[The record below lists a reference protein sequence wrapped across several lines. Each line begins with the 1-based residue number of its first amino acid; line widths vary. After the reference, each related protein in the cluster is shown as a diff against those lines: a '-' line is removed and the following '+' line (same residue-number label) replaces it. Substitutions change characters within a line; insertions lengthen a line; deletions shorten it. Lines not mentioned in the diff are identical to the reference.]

1 MLIFPA
7 ALYTVVSRISPL
19 KLWKTDT
26 SCTSLMAVVEICKS
40 NVLFN
45 GDEKMHLPKLE
56 SLTYFLQTGNSIL
69 KVTPMH
75 SPSQGGKCLLKV
87 EQIMISAYRRAE
99 TGRIEVIL
107 RWGCERGCQLLG
119 AKRTMEFD
127 LRSNE

>member
-1 MLIFPA
+1 
-7 ALYTVVSRISPL
+7 
-19 KLWKTDT
+19 
-26 SCTSLMAVVEICKS
+26 
-40 NVLFN
+40 
-45 GDEKMHLPKLE
+45 MHLPKLE

-75 SPSQGGKCLLKV
+75 SPSQEGKCLLKV

-99 TGRIEVIL
+99 TGRIEVIS